1 MSKYMYKDIYG
12 KRITF
17 IEAFKSYKLMEVSF
31 DYNVTRL
38 NLENIAKNQIKDSAN
53 LNEFYDLLDEL
64 THTFAHKIIKR
75 QMKVKRWEHVQNIFI
90 RMNDLIGLTEEEMRS
105 KAIEFT
111 MDYEDKEELMELGI
125 KQIEILNSF

>member
-31 DYNVTRL
+31 DYDITKL

-53 LNEFYDLLDEL
+53 LDEFYNLLDEL
-64 THTFAHKIIKR
+64 THAFAHKIIKR
-75 QMKVKRWEHVQNIFI
+75 QMNVKRWEYIQNIFI
-90 RMNDLIGLTEEEMRS
+90 RMNDLIGLSEEEMKSR
-105 KAIEFT
+105 AIEFT
-111 MDYEDKEELMELGI
+111 LDYENKEELMELGI
-125 KQIEILNSF
+125 KQIEILNLL